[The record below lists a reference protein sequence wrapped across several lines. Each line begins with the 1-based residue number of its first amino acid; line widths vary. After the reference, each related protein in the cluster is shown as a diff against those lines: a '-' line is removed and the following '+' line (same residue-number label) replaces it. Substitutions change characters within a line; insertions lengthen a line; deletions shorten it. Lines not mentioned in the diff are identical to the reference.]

1 MKNKIITLLALGV
14 ALPVVNLQA
23 QDATK
28 ERPAREGRP
37 GGQGGEGRGGRGDR
51 PIPGIFGALDA
62 NSDRKLDKTEIAGS
76 TEALKKLDKDS
87 DGKLTGAELR
97 GAMGRGPGGEGG
109 AAGGERANREGR
121 GSRNESEERAGQRPQ
136 GDRPAV
142 GGGGPFV
149 AALDANKDGSLDADE
164 LKGAPAALGKLDKN
178 SDGDVTMEEIG
189 VVRGRFGQG
198 RGGEG
203 EQPGREGRGPR
214 TDRKAGA
221 GAGGEQKQQ

>member
-1 MKNKIITLLALGV
+1 MQNKIITLLALGI

-23 QDATK
+23 QDAAT
-28 ERPAREGRP
+28 ERPSREGR
-37 GGQGGEGRGGRGDR
+37 EGRGPRGDR

-62 NSDRKLDKTEIAGS
+62 NNDRKLDKTEIAGA
-76 TEALKKLDKDS
+76 TDALKKLDKDS
-87 DGKLTGAELR
+87 DGKLTAAELR
-97 GAMGRGPGGEGG
+97 GGMGRGPRPDGDAPQGD
-109 AAGGERANREGR
+109 RPNRGP
-121 GSRNESEERAGQRPQ
+121 RNDSEERAGQRPQ

-178 SDGDVTMEEIG
+178 SDGEVTMEELG
-189 VVRGRFGQG
+189 VVRGRIGQG

-203 EQPGREGRGPR
+203 GQPGRGPR
-214 TDRKAGA
+214 GDRKAGETTP
-221 GAGGEQKQQ
+221 EQKQQ